1 MGDII
6 HSELKQ
12 LDRVSFAALP
22 TEVEKQQIFKEHYLD
37 LAAQLGKDAIPVQ
50 RALKKLYP
58 ADHPCH
64 LFIPH
69 LNTLQKLSLIH
80 I

>member
-12 LDRVSFAALP
+12 LDRVSFEALP

-58 ADHPCH
+58 ADHPCPVSYTH
-64 LFIPH
+64 L
-69 LNTLQKLSLIH
+69 TLPTNREV
-80 I
+80 